1 MIVKINNKFVE
12 KTKLGDVITTE
23 IGYFA
28 AEEML
33 ETVLPIVQE
42 IVARMDEDNIAS
54 FGYRDITSEFRIGN
68 VKLTKIL
75 NFLEEEGF
83 LRRVR

>member
-1 MIVKINNKFVE
+1 MIVKINKKLVE
-12 KTKLGDVITTE
+12 KTKLGEIITTE

-28 AEEML
+28 AEEMS

-42 IVARMDEDNIAS
+42 LVARMDEDNIAS
-54 FGYRDITSEFRIGN
+54 FGYRDITSGFQIGN
-68 VKLTKIL
+68 VKLNKIL
-75 NFLEEEGF
+75 DYLEGEGF

>member
-12 KTKLGDVITTE
+12 KTSSGEVITTE

-42 IVARMDEDNIAS
+42 LVSRMDADNIVS
-54 FGYRDITSEFRIGN
+54 FGYRDVTSKFQIGN
-68 VKLTKIL
+68 VKLNKML
-75 NFLEEEGF
+75 DYLEGEGF